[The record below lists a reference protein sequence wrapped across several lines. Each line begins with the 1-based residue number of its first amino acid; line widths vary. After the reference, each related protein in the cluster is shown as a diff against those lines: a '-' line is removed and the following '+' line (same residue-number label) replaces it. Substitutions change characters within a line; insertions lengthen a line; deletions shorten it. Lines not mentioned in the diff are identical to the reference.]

1 MLVDGTNQMRL
12 DATDGSL
19 LKDPLQA
26 RQSPIQITIQQ
37 LKQEEIAIKQE
48 PISMQQPPSYQEVIQ
63 NQGMRPIIQTQVQ
76 APMMQ
81 QKMMPGNR

>member
-76 APMMQ
+76 TPMMQ